1 MKRYNLLI
9 VLLLLIFNI
18 TTAQKK
24 GTPAADFSAV
34 GEAKTKIENTVPLTI
49 KHLKEI
55 SEKESDPNILSNGK
69 NALSKEYGK
78 VELEWRLYRG
88 NMNSCILNN
97 SSKKAKKCM
106 DYHNSMF
113 RGTLINYNNYI
124 TNLTRKNGYLGV
136 EGDTKFEFNP
146 TDITTKLGQSFSYGS
161 SAANRMK
168 GTQKKEFLG
177 QTMAD
182 DNALTPFNQLAE
194 QAQ

>member
-24 GTPAADFSAV
+24 KGSPAADFSAV

-55 SEKESDPNILSNGK
+55 SEKENDPNILSNGK
-69 NALSKEYGK
+69 TALGKEYGK

-106 DYHNSMF
+106 EYHTSMF

-146 TDITTKLGQSFSYGS
+146 AEITTKLSESFFNGS
-161 SAANRMK
+161 DAANRMK
-168 GTQKKEFLG
+168 GSQKKEFLG

-182 DNALTPFNQLAE
+182 DNALTPYNQL

>member
-9 VLLLLIFNI
+9 VLLLLIFNV

-24 GTPAADFSAV
+24 SSPAADFSAV
-34 GEAKTKIENTVPLTI
+34 GGAKNKIESTVPLVI

-69 NALSKEYGK
+69 TALAREYGK
-78 VELEWRLYRG
+78 VEQEWRLYRG
-88 NMNSCILNN
+88 NMNNCILNN

-106 DYHNSMF
+106 EYHNTML
-113 RGTLINYNNYI
+113 RGTLTNYNNYI

-146 TDITTKLGQSFSYGS
+146 AEITTKLSESYFNGS
-161 SAANRMK
+161 DAANRMK
-168 GTQKKEFLG
+168 GSQKKEFLG

-182 DNALTPFNQLAE
+182 DNALKPFNQLA
-194 QAQ
+194 Q